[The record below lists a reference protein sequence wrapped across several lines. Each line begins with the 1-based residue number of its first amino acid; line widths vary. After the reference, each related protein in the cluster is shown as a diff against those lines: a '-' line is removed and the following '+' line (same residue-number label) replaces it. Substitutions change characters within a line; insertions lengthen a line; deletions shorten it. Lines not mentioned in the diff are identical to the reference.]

1 MKSAKLER
9 CWSEMKRAAHIIAAL
24 SLAAACQPAASE
36 RDDAPAPAAVGATA
50 PGELAGGPSTAQ
62 QIILPGVMNIA
73 APIDAVVVNSC
84 EKVVAADYDEPPAM
98 ACVIFVRDGE
108 PAEPDAAF
116 DRVLD
121 DQLVTAG
128 WTLVRSAGA
137 QHYFEHAKPGMDC
150 ADLSVFTA
158 LDAAQLDRLL
168 KGSKAGAAP
177 AGTSWRGYSIPATIR
192 ETCGADRMRP

>member
-1 MKSAKLER
+1 
-9 CWSEMKRAAHIIAAL
+9 MKRAAHIIAAL
-24 SLAAACQPAASE
+24 SLAAACEPAAPG
-36 RDDAPAPAAVGATA
+36 RGGAPAPAAEGATA
-50 PGELAGGPSTAQ
+50 PGELAGGASAAQ
-62 QIILPGVMNIA
+62 QVILPGVMNIA

-84 EKVVAADYDEPPAM
+84 ETIVAADYDQPPAM

-108 PAEPDAAF
+108 PAASGAAF

-121 DQLVTAG
+121 DQLVNAG

-137 QHYFEHAKPGMDC
+137 QHYFEHARPGTDC

-158 LDAAQLDRLL
+158 LDAAQLDGLV
-168 KGSKAGAAP
+168 KESKAAAAP

-192 ETCGADRMRP
+192 ETCGPDRMRP